1 MAGISPILILKHYP
15 FAGIL
20 SLVVISLLIIFFV
33 TSANSATVVPGSLT
47 PGGGLIVPNYKKVVR
62 GLSLS
67 AVSIMLPVTGG
78 LASLQAMAITAAF
91 PFMLVMLALCYTLVI
106 GLSQE

>member
-20 SLVVISLLIIFFV
+20 SLVAISLLIIFFV
-33 TSANSATVVPGSLT
+33 TSADSATVVPGSFT
-47 PGGGLIVPNYKKVVR
+47 SGGGLIVPNCKKVAW

-67 AVSIMLPVTGG
+67 AISIMLLVTGG
-78 LASLQAMAITAAF
+78 LASLQVMAITVAF
-91 PFMLVMLALCYTLVI
+91 PFMLVMLILCYTLVI